1 MRIGIIIA
9 MESEYASIE
18 AILASGEHHKLG
30 NRDFLCGGY
39 GAHELVVCVGGIGK
53 ANAAATAA
61 LMCVQFGCEML
72 ISTGCAGGISPEL
85 HVGDIV
91 VGADYCYHDV
101 WCPESEET
109 LAGKMQ
115 GSPRKLS
122 WREELAAH
130 FDSSRWQAGYH
141 FGHFY
146 TGDQFI
152 QTQEA
157 VDKIYAVYPSERND
171 GLSGI
176 CEMESMAIAQ
186 ICEQFGR
193 AFVGFRVVSDTPC
206 AHDEAAVQMAKY
218 TNFWSSM
225 SDVSYKFLKSFLDSY
240 KG

>member
-9 MESEYASIE
+9 MDSEYASIE
-18 AILASGEHHKLG
+18 AILASPEHHRLG
-30 NRDFLCGGY
+30 NRVFLQGVY
-39 GAHELVVCVGGIGK
+39 STHELVVCVGGIGK

-72 ISTGCAGGISPEL
+72 ISTGCAGGISPDL
-85 HVGDIV
+85 RVGDIV

-101 WCPESEET
+101 WCPMSEET
-109 LAGKMQ
+109 LEGELQ
-115 GSPRKLS
+115 GTPRKLQ
-122 WREELAAH
+122 WRDAVAAH
-130 FDSSRWQAGYH
+130 FDSSRWRDGYH
-141 FGHFY
+141 LGHFY

-157 VDKIYAVYPSERND
+157 VDKIYAVYPGERND

-176 CEMESMAIAQ
+176 CDMESMAVAQ
-186 ICEQFGR
+186 ICHQFER
-193 AFVGFRVVSDTPC
+193 PFVGFRVVSDTPC
-206 AHDEAAVQMAKY
+206 AHAAAAEQMAQY